1 MHFQIIS
8 KSEID
13 EVVKLRSYCFEP
25 VHANATDEDMLP
37 WLEQGAI
44 IGGYDGKQLAT
55 QLVVFPFVSNVF
67 GVEMKMGGIGWVST
81 YPEYRSGGHTS
92 QLMRESLAK
101 MRADGQVLST
111 LAPFSESFYR
121 KFGWDVYFENTEYR
135 IPSDSLTLRESE
147 SGRVVRFN
155 YTEKSEWFEKVKT
168 FHNEVVRTLNGQIFR
183 DNDWWQRLEDRA
195 PEDHFV
201 VSLDAD
207 GLIEGYMRY
216 NTKDETFRIKDFY
229 SINVHSDRVLWGY
242 VRSHSSQV
250 EEVVGT
256 MPAHSSFPV
265 IFKEPNVERK
275 VYFDKMIRIV
285 DVEAFLKLYPFVELE
300 ETLYVKVNDSQ
311 AEWNDAFFQIGL
323 DGSVEKVLDAPGDKV
338 LEMDIGAFSTLMVG
352 FHGIDWYERNG
363 QAKVAPLLVPVW
375 RKALAAGYP
384 SINENF

>member
-81 YPEYRSGGHTS
+81 YPEYRSGGYTS

-111 LAPFSESFYR
+111 LAPFSEAFYR

-135 IPSDSLTLRESE
+135 IPSDALTLRESE

-155 YTEKSEWFEKVKT
+155 YTEKGEWFEKVKT

-183 DNDWWQRLEDRA
+183 DNDWWQRLEDRE

-311 AEWNDAFFQIGL
+311 AEWNDAFFQIDL

>member
-13 EVVKLRSYCFEP
+13 EVVKLRRYCFEP

-81 YPEYRSGGHTS
+81 YPEYRSGAHTS

-111 LAPFSESFYR
+111 LAPFSEAFYR

-135 IPSDSLTLRESE
+135 IPSDALTLRESE

-155 YTEKSEWFEKVKT
+155 YTEKGEWFEKVKT

-183 DNDWWQRLEDRA
+183 DNDWWQRLEDRT

-311 AEWNDAFFQIGL
+311 AEWNDAFFQIDL

-363 QAKVAPLLVPVW
+363 QAKIAPLLVPVW
-375 RKALAAGYP
+375 RKALAVGYP

>member
-1 MHFQIIS
+1 MHYKPIS
-8 KSEID
+8 TADLNQVLELK
-13 EVVKLRSYCFEP
+13 KYCFEP
-25 VHANATDEDMLP
+25 SHANTPEADILP
-37 WLEQGAI
+37 WLEKGVAL
-44 IGGYDGKQLAT
+44 GGYEGEKLAT
-55 QLVVFPFVSNVF
+55 QLLVFPFVSNVF

-92 QLMRESLAK
+92 QLMRESLAI

-111 LAPFSESFYR
+111 LAPFSEAFYR
-121 KFGWDVYFENTEYR
+121 KFGWDVYFENTAYR
-135 IPSDSLTLRESE
+135 IPSDALALREPA
-147 SGRVVRFN
+147 SGKVVRFN
-155 YTEKSEWFEKVKT
+155 YTEKGEWFEKVKI
-168 FHNEVVRTLNGQIFR
+168 FHNEVVRTLNGQLFR
-183 DNDWWQRLEDRA
+183 NNDWWQRLEDRA

-311 AEWNDAFFQIGL
+311 AEWNDAFFQIDL

-363 QAKVAPLLVPVW
+363 QAKIAPLLVPVW